1 MKEEKKERY
10 KGKKEKE
17 KEIEIQR
24 LRLLEKTTFNPVCHG
39 PFAISDS
46 RQEEGPSQKDKS
58 WKRGGGGGV

>member
-10 KGKKEKE
+10 KVKKEKD

-24 LRLLEKTTFNPVCHG
+24 LRLLEKTTFNPVYRG

-46 RQEEGPSQKDKS
+46 RQERGSLTEG
-58 WKRGGGGGV
+58 